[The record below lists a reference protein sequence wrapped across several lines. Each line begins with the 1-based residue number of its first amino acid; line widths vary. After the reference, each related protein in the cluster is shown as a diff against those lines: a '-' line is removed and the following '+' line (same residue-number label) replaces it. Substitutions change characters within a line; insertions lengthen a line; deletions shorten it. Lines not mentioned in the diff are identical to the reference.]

1 MRKSNVLN
9 YTFLGIIVLVLIGG
23 VIMWTQSAYKTTNRT
38 GLEVGE
44 GGGPPQ
50 LLPGTS
56 RMQIPL
62 ASIQGSGIN
71 QSGTATL
78 EEKNGKVTVRLD
90 LNRVSEIN
98 TPQPAHMHFGS
109 CPGVGSVVYPLNEVV
124 NGKSE
129 TVLNTTLEQIRR
141 QLPMAI
147 NVHKSQQEITMY
159 TSCGDL
165 R

>member
-1 MRKSNVLN
+1 MIKSNVLN
-9 YTFLGIIVLVLIGG
+9 YTFLGLIVLVLVGG
-23 VIMWTQSAYKTTNRT
+23 VIMWTQSAYKSP

-50 LLPGTS
+50 MFSNNS

-62 ASIQGSGIN
+62 VNIQGTGIN

-78 EEKNGKVTVRLD
+78 EEKNGKVMVKLD
-90 LNRVSEIN
+90 LNRIDEIRN
-98 TPQPAHMHFGS
+98 PQPAHMHFGS
-109 CPGVGSVVYPLNEVV
+109 CPGVGSVVYPLNDVV

-141 QLPMAI
+141 QLPIAI